1 MLRCIDLAKW
11 GAMYTSPN
19 PQVGSVIV
27 YRGKIIGEGFHS
39 KVGGPH
45 AEVEAIRSVAD
56 PDLLKESTLYVNLE
70 PCSHHGRTPPCA
82 DLIVENKIPRVV
94 VANEDPNP
102 SVSGKGL
109 EHLRASSVDV
119 MTGVC
124 AQEAEAINRP
134 FFHQQLVG
142 RPYYKAK
149 WARTSDGF
157 MGRQE
162 GSEKSS
168 HISSD
173 LANRWVHQ
181 LRAESDAILVGSGT
195 ANADDPLLTTR
206 LVDGPDPVRVVLDP
220 NGELRSDLRMFK
232 DGGANIVVSNV
243 DKEEGNTLFVDANEN
258 IYDVLDRVL
267 MERDLVKILVEGGA
281 HTLRELERAGRMD
294 EALEIIAPMTW
305 GNGLKAPKVAGKPT
319 RNYEFGP
326 DRANQYLKPV
336 LE

>member
-1 MLRCIDLAKW
+1 MLRCIDLAKR

-27 YRGKIIGEGFHS
+27 YRDKIIGEGFHS

-56 PDLLKESTLYVNLE
+56 PELLKESTLYVNLE

-102 SVSGKGL
+102 SVSGKGI
-109 EHLRASSVDV
+109 EHLRTSGVHV

-134 FFHQQLVG
+134 FFHQQLLG
-142 RPYYKAK
+142 RPYYQAK

-157 MGRQE
+157 MGRPQD
-162 GSEKSS
+162 SEESR
-168 HISSD
+168 HISSEV
-173 LANRWVHQ
+173 ANRWVHQ
-181 LRAESDAILVGSGT
+181 LRAESDAILVGVGT
-195 ANADDPLLTTR
+195 ANADDPSLTTR
-206 LVDGPDPVRVVLDP
+206 LVDGPDAVRVVIDP
-220 NGELRSDLRMFK
+220 NGKLRSDLRMFNV
-232 DGGANIVVSNV
+232 GGENIVLSNV
-243 DKEEGNTLFVDANEN
+243 YKKEGNTHFVEVNEDL
-258 IYDVLDRVL
+258 YEVLDRVL
-267 MERDLVKILVEGGA
+267 LERDLIKVLVEGGA

-294 EALEIIAPMTW
+294 EAVEIVAPLNW
-305 GNGLKAPKVAGKPT
+305 GNGLKAPIVT
-319 RNYEFGP
+319 SELHRSYEFGQ
-326 DRANQYLKPV
+326 DQANHYLKPV